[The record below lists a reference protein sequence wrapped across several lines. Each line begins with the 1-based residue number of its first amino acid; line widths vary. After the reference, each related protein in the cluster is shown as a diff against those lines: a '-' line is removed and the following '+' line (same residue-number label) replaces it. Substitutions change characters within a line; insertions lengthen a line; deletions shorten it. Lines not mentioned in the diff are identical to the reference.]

1 MNKPGFSMEK
11 VVDMLFPV
19 LLAAVAWLLGEI
31 TSFQN
36 RLIAIESKIPILI
49 TEDGVPTDSPLSASK
64 RQELKD
70 DKTMETAIQ
79 IGNKAQALGLD
90 VFVISHKGD
99 TLIEKF
105 MSTIK
110 FEKKNDFS
118 TIVNA

>member
-1 MNKPGFSMEK
+1 MSEEKPSFSMEK

-49 TEDGVPTDSPLSASK
+49 TNEGVIIDSPQSAAA

-70 DKTMETAIQ
+70 DLMHDIHDLQVRVKLMEER
-79 IGNKAQALGLD
+79 GK
-90 VFVISHKGD
+90 
-99 TLIEKF
+99 
-105 MSTIK
+105 
-110 FEKKNDFS
+110 
-118 TIVNA
+118 